1 MSTKHNGWSNY
12 ATWRVYLE
20 ILGDIEFD
28 QPVDVEYL
36 EEIINDV
43 VFNNTVEKD
52 CLAAD
57 YARAFLADVDYQE
70 LAEAINADLQITN

>member
-28 QPVDVEYL
+28 QPVDAEYL
-36 EEIINDV
+36 EEITNDI

-57 YARAFLADVDYQE
+57 FARAFLADVDYNE
-70 LAEAINADLQITN
+70 IAEAINADLQITN